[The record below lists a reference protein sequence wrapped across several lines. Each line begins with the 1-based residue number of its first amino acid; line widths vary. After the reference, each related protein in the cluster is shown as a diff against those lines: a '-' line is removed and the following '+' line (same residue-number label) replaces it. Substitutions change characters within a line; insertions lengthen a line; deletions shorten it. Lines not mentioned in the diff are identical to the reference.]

1 MTILE
6 VLNRVL
12 EILRIERYTMNAE
25 SLAQAIKQLQNGEP
39 VTNKLVE
46 EGNNE
51 RTDERRTRP

>member
-1 MTILE
+1 MTILK
-6 VLNRVL
+6 VLNRAL
-12 EILRIERYTMNAE
+12 EILIHEHYAMNAE

-39 VTNKLVE
+39 VTNELVE